1 MPLNY
6 DSTRRTAYLGYVT
19 QAIINNLPPLFFV
32 IFRRDYGLGI
42 PQLGSLVLANFIIQ
56 LVVDL
61 LAVRYVDRIGYRPSI
76 VFGTLTAACGLLSLG
91 ILPQLLP
98 DAFAALF
105 IALTLNAIGGG
116 LIEVLVSPI
125 VNFLPGEAKAS
136 RMALLHSFY
145 CWGHLAVVIL
155 TTLMLLPIGEERWW
169 LLPLL
174 WMAVPLTAAF
184 LFSRVPIIE
193 PRAADDSGPHV
204 PVRRLLRQ
212 GGFWLMLLLMLAA
225 GAGEQIMAQWSSFFA
240 EAGLGVS
247 KITGDLAGPS
257 LFALFMGCGR
267 FVTGLMGTRLRLRR
281 VLFLGGIALAGGYL
295 LTVFAPWPALS
306 LAGCAVAG
314 LGVSVMWPGVTSLAD
329 ERYPGGGTA
338 LFGLLAVAGDL
349 GCAMGP
355 WLAGLVS
362 AAVIEAPAACGM
374 AAGLGFTVTDFG
386 LRTGILIGL
395 VFPVLLIIGA
405 RSPEPGQRS

>member
-1 MPLNY
+1 MPPPDY

-32 IFRRDYGLGI
+32 IFRRDLGLEI

-56 LVVDL
+56 LIVDL

-76 VFGTLTAACGLLSLG
+76 VFGTLMAALGLFSLG

-98 DAFAALF
+98 NAFLALF
-105 IALTLNAIGGG
+105 IALTLNAVGGG

-155 TTLMLLPIGEERWW
+155 TTLMLLAIGEDRWW
-169 LLPLL
+169 LLPLF
-174 WMAVPLTAAF
+174 WMSVPLAAAF

-193 PRAADDSGPHV
+193 PQEQEAGL

-212 GGFWLMLLLMLAA
+212 GGFGLILLLMLAA

-247 KITGDLAGPS
+247 KVTGDLMGPS
-257 LFALFMGCGR
+257 LFAL
-267 FVTGLMGTRLRLRR
+267 LMGTGRFITGLIGSRLRLRR
-281 VLFLGGIALAGGYL
+281 TLFVGGITLSAGYL
-295 LTVFAPWPALS
+295 LSAFAPWPVLS
-306 LAGCAVAG
+306 LAGCAIAG
-314 LGVSVMWPGVTSLAD
+314 LGVSVMWPGVTSLAA

-362 AAVIEAPAACGM
+362 AAVM
-374 AAGLGFTVTDFG
+374 AAPTAADTAARFGFTVTELG

-395 VFPVLLIIGA
+395 VFSVLLSVGA
-405 RSPEPGQRS
+405 GSPERGRRS

>member
-1 MPLNY
+1 MALDY

-42 PQLGSLVLANFIIQ
+42 PQLGTLVLANFIIQ
-56 LVVDL
+56 LMVDL

-76 VFGTLTAACGLLSLG
+76 VFGTLTASCGLLSLA

-98 DAFAALF
+98 NAFTALF

-155 TTLMLLPIGEERWW
+155 TTLILLLVGEARWW

-174 WMAVPLTAAF
+174 WMTVPLTAAL

-193 PRAADDSGPHV
+193 PHEQGSGL
-204 PVRRLLRQ
+204 PVRLLLRR
-212 GGFWLMLLLMLAA
+212 GGFWLILLLMLAA

-240 EAGLGVS
+240 EAGLGVT
-247 KITGDLAGPS
+247 KVTGDLAGPS
-257 LFALFMGCGR
+257 LFALFMGSGR
-267 FVTGLMGTRLRLRR
+267 FVTGMMGTRLRLRR
-281 VLFLGGIALAGGYL
+281 TLFVGGVTLAGGYL

-362 AAVIEAPAACGM
+362 AAVIEAPATAGT
-374 AAGLGFTVTDFG
+374 AARFGFTVTDLG

-395 VFPVLLIIGA
+395 IFPILLIIGA
-405 RSPEPGQRS
+405 RSPEPGQAS